1 MLNSWNGDL
10 TIDEE
15 NGTIL
20 STMLGA
26 GRKDEGNTFSGV
38 LTGDIAGGSK
48 LNVTDTKTGVYG
60 LH

>member
-20 STMLGA
+20 ATMLGA
-26 GRKDEGNTFSGV
+26 GKKNSDNQFSGV
-38 LTGDIAGGSK
+38 LIGD
-48 LNVTDTKTGVYG
+48 V
-60 LH
+60 